1 MSNGERTPAPSDGFA
16 AGGASAPGDDSASG
30 GASVSGDLSSGS
42 ASMSGNAPAPGNVPA
57 SGGIP
62 APGNA
67 PAPGGTLMP
76 DAPMPGGTPAPGPR
90 KPCCRRR
97 GGGCG
102 ALVEP
107 AALAALLFADG
118 YGYDM
123 RKTILERTGGAVDV
137 DVGGLYRSLRRLE
150 EEGAVVSRWC
160 DDEAGPRRREYELTQ
175 QGVELAEQWLD
186 VLRDRRRLD
195 ELLVGLL
202 EGGLQESG
210 RGAKAQ
216 GKEGEDERDDEAG
229 GSHDGRGGA

>member
-1 MSNGERTPAPSDGFA
+1 MSNGEHTSAPSDGFA
-16 AGGASAPGDDSASG
+16 AGGASM
-30 GASVSGDLSSGS
+30 SGS
-42 ASMSGNAPAPGNVPA
+42 
-57 SGGIP
+57 
-62 APGNA
+62 A
-67 PAPGGTLMP
+67 PAPGG
-76 DAPMPGGTPAPGPR
+76 APAPGSAPAPGGTPAPGSAPMPSSTPAPGPR
-90 KPCCRRR
+90 RPCCRRR
-97 GGGCG
+97 GGGGG

-210 RGAKAQ
+210 RGAKAP